1 MNKRVLSLLIL
12 SIVCGVVILS
22 IVRVRNRNRNSAK
35 VANTTAGSAPSDV
48 SGLFPPGQS
57 SIHLSKEVIS
67 EMALTSNGRVN
78 LCSLIGIEGDGLDEV
93 SLHDAEEALLKEKVV
108 EPLCIE
114 GVVGRLNMNLIKA
127 HFGEKVGK
135 NASSDRVVEIS
146 LLRAHRQEV
155 SEVLRD
161 KYSLGNN
168 NPNSEVLALLAN
180 LQIQS
185 SCADIERSIHGMKQA
200 SHPLTDSFDELYQK
214 LCRRVP

>member
-1 MNKRVLSLLIL
+1 MKNRILSLLIL

-22 IVRVRNRNRNSAK
+22 IVRVRNRGRDSARA
-35 VANTTAGSAPSDV
+35 ANATAGSAASDV
-48 SGLFPPGQS
+48 SGLFPPGQR
-57 SIHLSKEVIS
+57 SIHLSKEVSS

-78 LCSLIGIEGDGLDEV
+78 LCSLIGVEGAGLDEV
-93 SLHDAEEALLKEKVV
+93 SLHDAEDALLKEKVV

-114 GVVGRLNMNLIKA
+114 GVVDRLNMNLIKA
-127 HFGEKVGK
+127 HFGENVGK
-135 NASSDRVVEIS
+135 NASSDRIVEMG
-146 LLRAHRQEV
+146 LLRAHAQEV

-185 SCADIERSIHGMKQA
+185 SCPDLERSIQGMKQA
-200 SHPLTDSFDELYQK
+200 SNPLTDSFDELYQK
-214 LCRRVP
+214 LCRYAP